1 MAALKEHAGER
12 TRQGAGRG
20 AEANGQARERGAA
33 EAALLARRILVERV
47 HQLRVSLE
55 RCQERVKYC
64 ERQLSDF
71 VKSADLSDPR
81 QQRCWKKL
89 GSDLERA
96 ENDVRWIQKQL
107 DELMD

>member
-1 MAALKEHAGER
+1 M
-12 TRQGAGRG
+12 
-20 AEANGQARERGAA
+20 GQARERGAA